1 MSDAVFLAA
10 KASTPVLRAAMEEVT
25 NRTPMLLIGVTP
37 QGKRWSDEELLSIA
51 RSLPVEH

>member
-10 KASTPVLRAAMEEVT
+10 RASTPVLRAAMEEVT